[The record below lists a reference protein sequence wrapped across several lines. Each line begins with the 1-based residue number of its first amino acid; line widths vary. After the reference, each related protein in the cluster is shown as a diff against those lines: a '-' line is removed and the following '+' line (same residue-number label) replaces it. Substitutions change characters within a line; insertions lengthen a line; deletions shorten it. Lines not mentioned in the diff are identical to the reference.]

1 MRYNDLMFES
11 LAEMLSL
18 AEAENQPLHAIVIA
32 REAETTGRSREEVWA
47 AMARRLQ
54 VMRQSAEE
62 GLSRPVRS
70 LSGMTGGDAYRLW
83 QWLAAGHEPVTGPI
97 LSRAIARAMAVN
109 EVNAGMGCIVA
120 TPTAGSA
127 GILPGVLLTLQ
138 EAYGFSDDDLV
149 NALFTASGVGAVI
162 ARRASIAGAAG
173 GCQAETGSAAAM
185 AAAAGVELLGGS
197 PHQSAHAVAITL
209 KNMLGLV
216 CDPVAGLV
224 EVPCIKRNAAGAAQ
238 CFIAIDLAL
247 AGVKSVIPPDEVID
261 AMGRI
266 GRRMDPR
273 FKETAEGGLAAT
285 PTGRRLARMI
295 WSHSEDQR
303 DRKPEGQRDAASTN
317 APTTE

>member
-1 MRYNDLMFES
+1 MFES
-11 LAEMLSL
+11 LAEIIALT
-18 AEAENQPLHAIVIA
+18 ETQGHPIHEIVIA
-32 REAETTGRSREEVWA
+32 REVETTGRTRDAIWET
-47 AMARRLQ
+47 MARRLQ

-62 GLSRPVRS
+62 GLARPVRS
-70 LSGMTGGDAYRLW
+70 LSGITGGDAYCLW
-83 QWLAAGHEPVTGPI
+83 QWLQAGHEPVTGPL

-138 EAYGFSDDDLV
+138 EAYDFSDEALV
-149 NALFTASGVGAVI
+149 KALFTASGVGAVI

-197 PHQSAHAVAITL
+197 PRQSAHAVAITL

-247 AGVKSVIPPDEVID
+247 AGVESVIPPDEVID

-285 PTGRRLARMI
+285 PTGIRLARQI
-295 WSHSEDQR
+295 WKQQS
-303 DRKPEGQRDAASTN
+303 
-317 APTTE
+317 

>member
-1 MRYNDLMFES
+1 MFES
-11 LAEMLSL
+11 LAEMVSL
-18 AEAENQPLHAIVIA
+18 AEAAHRPLHEVVIA
-32 REAETTGRSREEVWA
+32 REVAISGRPRAEVWA
-47 AMARRLQ
+47 TMAHRLE
-54 VMRQSAEE
+54 VMRQSTEE
-62 GLSRPVRS
+62 GLARPVRS

-83 QWLAAGHEPVTGPI
+83 QWLETGHTPVTGPI

-127 GILPGVLLTLQ
+127 GILPGVLITLQ
-138 EAYGFSDDDLV
+138 EAYDLSDEALV

-197 PHQSAHAVAITL
+197 PHQSAQAVAITL

-247 AGVKSVIPPDEVID
+247 AGVESVIPPDEVID

-285 PTGRRLARMI
+285 PTGRRLTKMI
-295 WSHSEDQR
+295 WSGR
-303 DRKPEGQRDAASTN
+303 NPTN
-317 APTTE
+317 TKTNNNQ